1 MSVAIGATASLPTF
15 FYRAFPKIDWMTV
28 SSAPF
33 TTMLMSI
40 AGILVISIPI
50 IGFVH
55 FLMST
60 FGNWKPMSFASRMLL
75 LILWLTALG
84 VGTFF
89 MFNFGMMAI
98 H

>member
-1 MSVAIGATASLPTF
+1 MPEVDWSVVTSSP
-15 FYRAFPKIDWMTV
+15 FP
-28 SSAPF
+28 
-33 TTMLMSI
+33 TMLMSI
-40 AGILVISIPI
+40 SGILVIGIPI
-50 IGFVH
+50 VGFIH

-75 LILWLTALG
+75 LILWLIALG